1 MERGIVSAQITAME
15 REHLQRF
22 KQGNEQANQQEEHGE
37 LVPIAFFR
45 REACRSTLSGCVS
58 PRFRPIGLGSGAI
71 WLDD

>member
-58 PRFRPIGLGSGAI
+58 PRFSTDRVGSSAR